1 MRINMLSAFLKSKMS
16 KILVMPVLCLFL
28 MLSTKAISSPQIA
41 PENIRQVLLAS
52 AQASDPDLSSK
63 NPGLFLTHFS
73 HVCELSTD
81 DGKRIYVAD
90 RRSVLRGMSSPRGL
104 NFITFF
110 AENHTYLG
118 KFRYVQARPLWCE
131 GGKLFLFGNLE
142 GATPGGGNVIDVSR
156 GFQNIR
162 FYHEEAYGSS
172 TSATQSNQ
180 SNAAE

>member
-1 MRINMLSAFLKSKMS
+1 MLSAFLRSKISKM
-16 KILVMPVLCLFL
+16 LVIPMFCLFL

-41 PENIRQVLLAS
+41 PEDIRQVLLSS
-52 AQASDPDLSSK
+52 AQANDPDLSAK
-63 NPGLFLTHFS
+63 NPGLLLTHFS

-90 RRSVLRGMSSPRGL
+90 RRAVLRGMSSPRGL

-110 AENHTYLG
+110 AEDHTYLG
-118 KFRYVQARPLWCE
+118 KFRYVQARPLWCD

-142 GATPGGGNVIDVSR
+142 GATPSGSNTSNVIDVSR

-172 TSATQSNQ
+172 TSATQSNK
-180 SNAAE
+180 SSAAD